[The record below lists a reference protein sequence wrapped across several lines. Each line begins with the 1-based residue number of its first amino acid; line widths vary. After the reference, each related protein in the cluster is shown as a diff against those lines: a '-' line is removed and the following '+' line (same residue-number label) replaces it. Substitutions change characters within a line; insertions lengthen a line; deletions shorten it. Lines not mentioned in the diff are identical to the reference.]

1 MTAPLDPAEALTR
14 TVGDLRLGVICNCR
28 QAGTKPHE
36 GRCNVFIL
44 ARAALAHARELVP
57 EARSYGGPTDATP
70 DVYRRLQR
78 LPRRDAAAA
87 GRGGGITWEER
98 A

>member
-1 MTAPLDPAEALTR
+1 MTAPVDPVKALAR
-14 TVGDLRLGVICNCR
+14 TFGNLHLGAICDCH

-87 GRGGGITWEER
+87 GRGGDITWEER
-98 A
+98 S